1 MKLNLM
7 SAQLKKTD
15 KSVEMSEK
23 FLDVAYNEALIH
35 QVITS
40 TLTNIR
46 SGTKAQKTRSE
57 VSGGGA
63 KPWKQKGSG
72 RARAGSIRSPIWRT
86 GGKVFAAKPKS
97 YDLKI
102 NKKMYAGAMCSILS
116 ELNRTDRLVVIE
128 NFAIAQPKTRDLL
141 NLLAPYDI
149 SKQKVTLVTQEFD
162 MNLFLSSRNLKN
174 VYMVDV
180 ELIDPVSLISSDK
193 VIITADAL
201 KSLEEV
207 LS

>member
-1 MKLNLM
+1 M
-7 SAQLKKTD
+7 SAQLKNTD
-15 KSVEMSEK
+15 KSVEISED
-23 FLDVAYNEALIH
+23 FLNAAYNEALIH
-35 QVITS
+35 QVVTS
-40 TLTNIR
+40 SLTNAR

-86 GGKVFAAKPKS
+86 GGKVFAAKPKT

-102 NKKMYAGAMCSILS
+102 NKKMYSGAMKSIFS
-116 ELNRTDRLVVIE
+116 ELHRAERLVVIE
-128 NFAIAQPKTRDLL
+128 NFDITEPKTKALVNVL
-141 NLLAPYDI
+141 VPYLVGSEKI
-149 SKQKVTLVTQEFD
+149 TLITEAFD

-174 VYMVDV
+174 VFMVDV
-180 ELIDPVSLISSDK
+180 ELIDPVTLVGSDK
-193 VIITADAL
+193 VIITAGAL

-207 LS
+207 LV